1 MNELNK
7 AYPLDEQ
14 AQQSLPSGGG
24 LLTELSKKGY
34 NYLKEGV
41 LSEAESA
48 FQDLIEIDL
57 GNSYGLAGL
66 GDVAR
71 RRGKHKLAIEFYQ
84 KCLALFPD
92 NNAALLGLADC
103 YKATNQVA
111 KALLI
116 WEDHLK
122 VHDKNIAVL
131 TRMADVYR
139 KMRNFKKSK
148 EAYLRVLAVEGDN
161 AYALTGLGY
170 LHYDFKDFR
179 EALVYW
185 EKVYGA
191 NSSGAD
197 VRILTNLG
205 NCHRKLKTYA
215 LGLPYFHQA
224 LALDQRNFYALFG
237 AADCYRG
244 MNQMEQSLEY
254 WNYILEQDPVNKVIL
269 TRVGDALRQLGR
281 LDEAKEKYQA
291 ALKVE
296 FDVYAVLG
304 LAIVH
309 KEQGQY
315 QEAIDS
321 LSDILANDPNNPRI
335 YSEIAECQQQSG
347 DRDAA
352 RATLK
357 LFYRRGLKNQQ
368 ISAMLNQLDDD

>member
-7 AYPLDEQ
+7 AYPPDEP
-14 AQQSLPSGGG
+14 AQQSLPAGGG

-41 LSEAESA
+41 LGEAENA
-48 FQDLIEIDL
+48 FRELLAIDP
-57 GNSYGLAGL
+57 GNSYALAGL

-71 RRGKHKLAIEFYQ
+71 RRGKHRLAIEFYQ
-84 KCLALFPD
+84 KCLALFPE

-103 YKATNQVA
+103 YKATHQLA

-122 VHDKNIAVL
+122 AHDKNIAVL
-131 TRMADVYR
+131 TRLADVHR
-139 KMRNFKKSK
+139 KMRSFQKAKQ
-148 EAYLRVLAVEGDN
+148 AYLRVLAVEPDN

-185 EKVYGA
+185 EKVYA
-191 NSSGAD
+191 FNSAGAD
-197 VRILTNLG
+197 VRILTNIG

-215 LGLPYFHQA
+215 LGLPFFHQA
-224 LALDQRNFYALFG
+224 LAVDQDNFYALFG

-244 MNQMEQSLEY
+244 LNQMVQSLKY
-254 WNYILEQDPVNKVIL
+254 WNFILAQDPVNRVIL

-281 LDEAKEKYQA
+281 LDEAEEKYQA
-291 ALKVE
+291 ALKVD
-296 FDVYAVLG
+296 FDVYATLG

-309 KEQGQY
+309 KEQGRY
-315 QEAIDS
+315 QQAVES
-321 LSDILANDPNNPRI
+321 LSGILADDPNNPRI
-335 YSEIAECQQQSG
+335 YLEIAQCQQQG
-347 DRDAA
+347 GHRAEA
-352 RATLK
+352 RATLE
-357 LFYRRGLKNQQ
+357 LFCRRGLNNQQ
-368 ISAMLNQLDDD
+368 VSAMLSELGDD